1 MRWQKTR
8 MRLVLTLLLGWAA
21 STPTL
26 ADVDT
31 DKSIVAASV
40 KIEEE
45 RDLTA
50 AELLARS
57 QELNKTYEATVLS
70 GFQPG
75 RAQTPQQALVALYS
89 AFRVGDP
96 EAAALYLDL
105 RYTPESLEDVPPV
118 NIARGL
124 LFVFAQQNVL
134 DLSRISGEP
143 EGSLNDGLPEDLEQ
157 FGTVTLS
164 EEVIPV
170 YLQRIEEADGTLV
183 WRISNATVM
192 RTPDMWDE
200 LGYSDLN
207 VWLSQVLPEF
217 YILGMGNFQVAI
229 LLLTG
234 IGGWFVTGWAS
245 VLIARLGG
253 RFTNPWQHA
262 LSRFLRVPLRLILY
276 VLLIRIVIANLGLSV
291 IAKAYLQS
299 SPLEYLV
306 AVILAFGLLHLYRDL
321 KLRQLE
327 LQGDI
332 EYVALIKPVVVIVR
346 IVIATT
352 AALMWADQAGFNVST
367 LIAGLG
373 VGSLAVALAAQK
385 TLENVIGAITLYTAR
400 PLRPGDWCRFG
411 QKQGTVEEIGLRSVT
426 LRTKNRTL
434 VTVPNSMFSS
444 ADIENF
450 SVRDRIRFYKL
461 LELQMPTP
469 DQLRAILGEFR
480 ALFAAHP
487 MVRQDTISIR
497 LADIEAATAVVRLDA
512 GILTRNYEEY
522 LAVAEDLNLRIIEI
536 VHQNGAIFSGPGQ
549 VLQIRDFQ
557 QAGEEKLQ
565 EVEAKLEVWRKGE
578 GMPFP
583 DLSEE
588 EKQQLKNT
596 LEYPKKS

>member
-1 MRWQKTR
+1 MRWQKR
-8 MRLVLTLLLGWAA
+8 SMNLVLAVLLGWTTVG
-21 STPTL
+21 SW
-26 ADVDT
+26 ADVET
-31 DKSIVAASV
+31 DKSVVAASA

-45 RDLTA
+45 GDLTA

-57 QELNKTYEATVLS
+57 QEINASFEASVLS
-70 GFQPG
+70 GFTPG

-89 AFRVGDP
+89 AFRMGDP
-96 EAAALYLDL
+96 ESAALYLDL
-105 RYTPESLEDVPPV
+105 RYIPESLEEVPPV

-124 LFVFAQQNVL
+124 LFIFSQQNVL
-134 DLSRISGEP
+134 DLTRISSEP
-143 EGSLNDGLPEDLEQ
+143 EGSLEDGLPEDLERV
-157 FGTVTLS
+157 GTVSLS
-164 EEVIPV
+164 DEVIPV
-170 YLQRIEEADGTLV
+170 YLQRIEEADGTPV
-183 WRISNATVM
+183 WRVSNATVV
-192 RTPDMWDE
+192 RIPDMWDE
-200 LGYSDLN
+200 LGYSALN

-217 YILGMGNFQVAI
+217 YVLGMGNFQVAI
-229 LLLTG
+229 LLATA
-234 IGGWFVTGWAS
+234 IGGWFVTGWIS
-245 VLIARLGG
+245 LLIAGLGG
-253 RFTNPWQHA
+253 RFSNPWQHA
-262 LSRFLRVPLRLILY
+262 ISRFLRVPLRLILY
-276 VLLIRIVIANLGLSV
+276 VALIRIVIANLGLSV

-306 AVILAFGLLHLYRDL
+306 AVILAFGLLNLYRDY
-321 KLRQLE
+321 KIRQLE
-327 LQGDI
+327 LQGDV
-332 EYVALIKPVVVIVR
+332 EYVALIKPVVVILR
-346 IVIATT
+346 IIVATT

-400 PLRPGDWCRFG
+400 PIRPGDWCRFG
-411 QKQGTVEEIGLRSVT
+411 QIQGTVEEIGLRSVT
-426 LRTKNRTL
+426 LRTQNRTL

-461 LELQMPTP
+461 LQLQMPAP

-487 MVRQDTISIR
+487 MVQQNTISVR

-557 QAGEEKLQ
+557 QASETKLQ
-565 EVEAKLEVWRKGE
+565 EVEAKLEGWRQGD
-578 GMPFP
+578 GLPFP
-583 DLSEE
+583 DLSDQ
-588 EKQQLKNT
+588 EKQQLKGS

>member
-1 MRWQKTR
+1 MRWQKIS
-8 MRLVLTLLLGWAA
+8 MKLVLALLLGWTTVG
-21 STPTL
+21 SW
-26 ADVDT
+26 ADVET
-31 DKSIVAASV
+31 DKSVVAASA

-45 RDLTA
+45 GDLTA

-57 QELNKTYEATVLS
+57 QEINASYEASVLS
-70 GFQPG
+70 GFTPG

-89 AFRVGDP
+89 AFRMGDP
-96 EAAALYLDL
+96 ESAALYLDL
-105 RYTPESLEDVPPV
+105 RYVPESLEEVPPV

-124 LFVFAQQNVL
+124 LFIFSQQNVL
-134 DLSRISGEP
+134 DLTRISSEP
-143 EGSLNDGLPEDLEQ
+143 EGSLDDGLPEDLEQ
-157 FGTVTLS
+157 FGTVSLS
-164 EEVIPV
+164 DEVIPV

-183 WRISNATVM
+183 WRVSNATVV

-217 YILGMGNFQVAI
+217 YVLGMGNFQVAI
-229 LLLTG
+229 LLATA
-234 IGGWFVTGWAS
+234 IGGWFITGWIS
-245 VLIARLGG
+245 VLIAGLGG
-253 RFTNPWQHA
+253 RFSNPWQHA

-276 VLLIRIVIANLGLSV
+276 VALIRIVIANLGLSV

-306 AVILAFGLLHLYRDL
+306 AVILAFGLLNLYRDY
-321 KLRQLE
+321 KIRQLE
-327 LQGDI
+327 LQGDV

-346 IVIATT
+346 IIVATT

-400 PLRPGDWCRFG
+400 PIRPGDWCRFG
-411 QKQGTVEEIGLRSVT
+411 DIQGTVEEIGLRSVT
-426 LRTKNRTL
+426 LRTLNRTL

-450 SVRDRIRFYKL
+450 SVRDRIRFFKL

-480 ALFAAHP
+480 TLFASHP
-487 MVRQDTISIR
+487 MVRQDTVSIR
-497 LADIEAATAVVRLDA
+497 LADIEAATAVIRLDG
-512 GILTRNYEEY
+512 GIMTRDYQEY

-557 QAGEEKLQ
+557 QAGAEKLQ
-565 EVEAKLEVWRKGE
+565 EVEAKLEVWRQGD
-578 GMPFP
+578 GLPFP
-583 DLSEE
+583 DLSDQ
-588 EKQQLKNT
+588 EKQQLKGS

>member
-1 MRWQKTR
+1 MRWQKIS
-8 MRLVLTLLLGWAA
+8 MKLVLALLLGWTSVGTWADVEPGKSVIAA
-21 STPTL
+21 S
-26 ADVDT
+26 A
-31 DKSIVAASV
+31 

-45 RDLTA
+45 RELTA

-57 QELNKTYEATVLS
+57 QELNEKYEATVMS

-75 RAQTPQQALVALYS
+75 QAQTPQQALVALYS
-89 AFRVGDP
+89 AFRIGDP
-96 EAAALYLDL
+96 ESAALYVDL
-105 RYTPESLEDVPPV
+105 RYVPERLEEVPPV

-124 LFVFAQQNVL
+124 LFIFAQQNVL
-134 DLSRISGEP
+134 DLSRVNSQP

-157 FGTVTLS
+157 IGAVSLS

-170 YLQRIEEADGTLV
+170 YLQRIKEADGSLV
-183 WRISNATVM
+183 WRVSNATVE
-192 RTPDMWDE
+192 RIPDMWDE
-200 LGYSDLN
+200 LGYSDFN

-229 LLLTG
+229 LLVSG
-234 IGGWFVTGWAS
+234 IGGWFVTGWIS
-245 VLIARLGG
+245 LLIAGLGG
-253 RFTNPWQHA
+253 RFSNPWQHA
-262 LSRFLRVPLRLILY
+262 LSRFLRIPLRLILY

-306 AVILAFGLLHLYRDL
+306 AVILAFGLLNLYRDY
-321 KLRQLE
+321 KIRQLE

-332 EYVALIKPVVVIVR
+332 EYVALIKPVAVILR

-373 VGSLAVALAAQK
+373 VGSIAVALAAQK

-400 PLRPGDWCRFG
+400 PIRPGDVCRFG
-411 QKQGTVEEIGLRSVT
+411 SIKGTVEEIGLRSVT
-426 LRTKNRTL
+426 LRTADRTL

-450 SVRDRIRFYKL
+450 SVRDRIRFFKL

-480 ALFAAHP
+480 TLFAAHP

-497 LADIEAATAVVRLDA
+497 LADIQAATAVMRLDA
-512 GILTRNYEEY
+512 GILTRDYQEY

-557 QAGEEKLQ
+557 QAGDEKLE
-565 EVEAKLEVWRKGE
+565 EVQAKLEVWRQGD
-578 GMPFP
+578 GLPFP
-583 DLSEE
+583 DLSDQ
-588 EKQQLKNT
+588 EKQQLKGS

>member
-1 MRWQKTR
+1 MRWQKISL
-8 MRLVLTLLLGWAA
+8 RLMLALLLGWAV

-31 DKSIVAASV
+31 NKSVIAASA
-40 KIEEE
+40 KIEGE

-57 QELNKTYEATVLS
+57 QELNKTYEAGVLS
-70 GFQPG
+70 GFRPG
-75 RAQTPQQALVALYS
+75 QAQTPQQALVALYS

-105 RYTPESLEDVPPV
+105 RYIPESLEDVPPV

-124 LFVFAQQNVL
+124 LFVFSQQNVL

-143 EGSLNDGLPEDLEQ
+143 EGSLDDGLPADLEQ

-164 EEVIPV
+164 EEAIPV
-170 YLQRIEEADGTLV
+170 YLQRIEQADGTLV
-183 WRISNATVM
+183 WRVSNATVA

-200 LGYSDLN
+200 LGYSDFN

-229 LLLTG
+229 LLLTV
-234 IGGWFVTGWAS
+234 IGGWFVTGWIS
-245 VLIARLGG
+245 LLIATLGG
-253 RFTNPWQHA
+253 RFTTPWQHA

-306 AVILAFGLLHLYRDL
+306 AVILAFGLLNLYRDF
-321 KLRQLE
+321 KIRQLE

-332 EYVALIKPVVVIVR
+332 EYTALIKPVVVILR

-400 PLRPGDWCRFG
+400 PIRPGDWCRFG
-411 QKQGTVEEIGLRSVT
+411 QIQGTVEEIGLRSVT

-512 GILTRNYEEY
+512 GILTRDYEEY

-565 EVEAKLEVWRKGE
+565 EVEAKLEVWRQGE
-578 GMPFP
+578 GLPFP
-583 DLSEE
+583 DFSEE
-588 EKQQLKNT
+588 EKRQLKNT
-596 LEYPKKS
+596 LEYPNKS

>member
-1 MRWQKTR
+1 MRWQKIS
-8 MRLVLTLLLGWAA
+8 MKLVLALLLGWTTVG
-21 STPTL
+21 SW
-26 ADVDT
+26 ADVET
-31 DKSIVAASV
+31 DKSVVAASA

-45 RDLTA
+45 GDLTA

-57 QELNKTYEATVLS
+57 QEINASYEASVLS
-70 GFQPG
+70 GFTPG

-89 AFRVGDP
+89 AFRMGDP
-96 EAAALYLDL
+96 ESAALYLDL
-105 RYTPESLEDVPPV
+105 RYVPESLEEVPPV

-124 LFVFAQQNVL
+124 LFIFSQQNVL
-134 DLSRISGEP
+134 DLTRISSEP
-143 EGSLNDGLPEDLEQ
+143 EGSLDDGLPGDLEQ
-157 FGTVTLS
+157 FGTVSLS
-164 EEVIPV
+164 DEVIPV

-183 WRISNATVM
+183 WRVSNATVV

-217 YILGMGNFQVAI
+217 YVLGMGNFQVAI
-229 LLLTG
+229 LLATA
-234 IGGWFVTGWAS
+234 IGGWFITGWIS
-245 VLIARLGG
+245 VLIAGLGG
-253 RFTNPWQHA
+253 RFSNPWQHA

-276 VLLIRIVIANLGLSV
+276 VALIRIVIANLGLSV

-306 AVILAFGLLHLYRDL
+306 AVILAFGLLNLYRDY
-321 KLRQLE
+321 KIRQLE
-327 LQGDI
+327 LQGDV
-332 EYVALIKPVVVIVR
+332 EYVALIKPVVVIER
-346 IVIATT
+346 SIVATS
-352 AALMWADQAGFNVST
+352 APLMWADQAGFNVST

-400 PLRPGDWCRFG
+400 PIRPGDWCRFG
-411 QKQGTVEEIGLRSVT
+411 DIQGTVEEIGLRSVT
-426 LRTKNRTL
+426 LRTLNRTL

-450 SVRDRIRFYKL
+450 SVRDRIRFFKL

-480 ALFAAHP
+480 TLFASHP
-487 MVRQDTISIR
+487 MVRQDTVSIR
-497 LADIEAATAVVRLDA
+497 LADIEAATAVIRLDG
-512 GILTRNYEEY
+512 GIMTRDYQEY

-557 QAGEEKLQ
+557 QAGAEKLQ
-565 EVEAKLEVWRKGE
+565 EVEAKLEVWRQGD
-578 GMPFP
+578 GLPFP
-583 DLSEE
+583 DLSDQ
-588 EKQQLKNT
+588 EKQQLKGS

>member
-1 MRWQKTR
+1 MRWQKIS

-26 ADVDT
+26 ADIDT
-31 DKSIVAASV
+31 DKSIIAASA

-45 RDLTA
+45 RSLTA

-57 QELNKTYEATVLS
+57 QELNETYEATVLS

-105 RYTPESLEDVPPV
+105 RYIPEPLEEVPPV

-143 EGSLNDGLPEDLEQ
+143 EGSLGDGLPEDLEQ
-157 FGTVTLS
+157 FGTVSLS

-170 YLQRIEEADGTLV
+170 YLQRIEEVDGSLV
-183 WRISNATVM
+183 WRVSNATVV
-192 RTPDMWDE
+192 RIPDMWDE

-229 LLLTG
+229 LLLAG
-234 IGGWFVTGWAS
+234 IGGWFVTGWIS
-245 VLIARLGG
+245 LLIARLGG
-253 RFTNPWQHA
+253 RFTNSWQHA

-276 VLLIRIVIANLGLSV
+276 VLFIRIVIASLGLSV

-306 AVILAFGLLHLYRDL
+306 AVILAFGLLNLYRDL
-321 KLRQLE
+321 KIRQLE

-332 EYVALIKPVVVIVR
+332 EYVALIKPVVVILR
-346 IVIATT
+346 IIIATT

-400 PLRPGDWCRFG
+400 PIRPGDWCRFG
-411 QKQGTVEEIGLRSVT
+411 EIQGTVEEIGLRSVT

-469 DQLRAILGEFR
+469 AQLRAILGEFR

-497 LADIEAATAVVRLDA
+497 LADIEAATAVIRLDA
-512 GILTRNYEEY
+512 GILTQKYEEY

-565 EVEAKLEVWRKGE
+565 EVEAKLEVWRQGE
-578 GMPFP
+578 GLPFP

-588 EKQQLKNT
+588 EKRQLKNT
-596 LEYPKKS
+596 LEYPKKN

>member
-1 MRWQKTR
+1 MRWQKTSL
-8 MRLVLTLLLGWAA
+8 RLMLALLLGWAV

-31 DKSIVAASV
+31 DKSVIAASA
-40 KIEEE
+40 KIEGE

-57 QELNKTYEATVLS
+57 QELNKTYEATVMS

-75 RAQTPQQALVALYS
+75 QARTPQQALVALYS

-105 RYTPESLEDVPPV
+105 RYIPESLEDVPPV

-124 LFVFAQQNVL
+124 LFIFSQQNVL

-143 EGSLNDGLPEDLEQ
+143 EGSLDDGLPADLEQ
-157 FGTVTLS
+157 FGIVSLS

-183 WRISNATVM
+183 WRVSNATVA

-200 LGYSDLN
+200 LGYSDFN

-229 LLLTG
+229 LLLTV
-234 IGGWFVTGWAS
+234 IGGWFVTGWIS
-245 VLIARLGG
+245 LLIATLGG
-253 RFTNPWQHA
+253 RFTTPWQHA

-306 AVILAFGLLHLYRDL
+306 AVILAFGLLNLYRDF
-321 KLRQLE
+321 KIRQLE

-332 EYVALIKPVVVIVR
+332 EYTALIKPVVVILR

-400 PLRPGDWCRFG
+400 PIRPGDWCRFG
-411 QKQGTVEEIGLRSVT
+411 QIQGTVEEIGLRSVT

-480 ALFAAHP
+480 TLFAAHP

-565 EVEAKLEVWRKGE
+565 EVEAKLEVWRQGE
-578 GMPFP
+578 GLPFP
-583 DLSEE
+583 DRSEE
-588 EKQQLKNT
+588 EKRELKNT

>member
-1 MRWQKTR
+1 MRWQKISL
-8 MRLVLTLLLGWAA
+8 RLMLALLLGWAV

-31 DKSIVAASV
+31 NKSVIAASA
-40 KIEEE
+40 KIEGE

-57 QELNKTYEATVLS
+57 QELNKTYEAGVLS
-70 GFQPG
+70 GFRPG
-75 RAQTPQQALVALYS
+75 QAQTPQQALVALYS

-105 RYTPESLEDVPPV
+105 RYIPESLEDVPPV

-124 LFVFAQQNVL
+124 LFVFSQQNVL

-143 EGSLNDGLPEDLEQ
+143 EGSLDDGLPADLEQ

-164 EEVIPV
+164 EEAIPV
-170 YLQRIEEADGTLV
+170 YLQRIEQADGTLV
-183 WRISNATVM
+183 WRVSNATVA

-200 LGYSDLN
+200 LGYSDFN

-229 LLLTG
+229 LLLTV
-234 IGGWFVTGWAS
+234 IGGWFVTGWIS
-245 VLIARLGG
+245 LLIATLGG
-253 RFTNPWQHA
+253 RFTTPWQHA

-306 AVILAFGLLHLYRDL
+306 AVILAFGLLNLYRDF
-321 KLRQLE
+321 KIRQLE

-332 EYVALIKPVVVIVR
+332 EYTALIKPVVVILR

-400 PLRPGDWCRFG
+400 PIRPGDWCRFG
-411 QKQGTVEEIGLRSVT
+411 QIQGTVEEIGLRSVT

-512 GILTRNYEEY
+512 GILTRDYEEY
-522 LAVAEDLNLRIIEI
+522 LAVAEDLNLRIVEI

-565 EVEAKLEVWRKGE
+565 EVEAKLEVWRQGE
-578 GMPFP
+578 GLPFP
-583 DLSEE
+583 DFSEE
-588 EKQQLKNT
+588 EKRQLKNT
-596 LEYPKKS
+596 LEYPNKS

>member
-1 MRWQKTR
+1 MRWQKIS
-8 MRLVLTLLLGWAA
+8 MKLVLALLLGWTTVG
-21 STPTL
+21 SW

-31 DKSIVAASV
+31 DKSVVAASA
-40 KIEEE
+40 KIEAEG
-45 RDLTA
+45 DLTA

-57 QELNKTYEATVLS
+57 EEINASYEASVLS
-70 GFQPG
+70 GFTPG

-89 AFRVGDP
+89 AFRMGDP
-96 EAAALYLDL
+96 ESAALYLDL
-105 RYTPESLEDVPPV
+105 RYVPESLEEVPPV

-124 LFVFAQQNVL
+124 LFIFSQQNVL
-134 DLSRISGEP
+134 DLTRISSEP
-143 EGSLNDGLPEDLEQ
+143 EGSLEDGLPEDLEQ
-157 FGTVTLS
+157 FGTVSLS
-164 EEVIPV
+164 DEVIPV

-183 WRISNATVM
+183 WRVSNATVV

-217 YILGMGNFQVAI
+217 YVLGMGNFQVSI
-229 LLLTG
+229 LLTTA
-234 IGGWFVTGWAS
+234 IGGWFITGWIS
-245 VLIARLGG
+245 VLIAGLGG
-253 RFTNPWQHA
+253 RFSSPWQHA

-276 VLLIRIVIANLGLSV
+276 VALIRIVIANLGLSV

-306 AVILAFGLLHLYRDL
+306 AVILAFGLLNLYRDY
-321 KLRQLE
+321 KIRQLE
-327 LQGDI
+327 LQGDV

-346 IVIATT
+346 IIVATT

-400 PLRPGDWCRFG
+400 PIRPGDWCRFG
-411 QKQGTVEEIGLRSVT
+411 DIQGTVEEIGLRSVT
-426 LRTKNRTL
+426 LRTLNRTL

-450 SVRDRIRFYKL
+450 SVRDRIRFFKL

-480 ALFAAHP
+480 TLFASHP
-487 MVRQDTISIR
+487 MVRQDTVSIR
-497 LADIEAATAVVRLDA
+497 LADIEAATAVIRLDG
-512 GILTRNYEEY
+512 GIMTRDYQEY

-557 QAGEEKLQ
+557 QAGAEKLQ
-565 EVEAKLEVWRKGE
+565 EVEAKLEGWRQGD
-578 GMPFP
+578 GLPFP
-583 DLSEE
+583 DLSDQ
-588 EKQQLKNT
+588 EKQQLKGS

>member
-1 MRWQKTR
+1 MRWQKISIK
-8 MRLVLTLLLGWAA
+8 LVPALLLGWVA
-21 STPTL
+21 STGTW

-31 DKSIVAASV
+31 GKSVIAASA

-45 RDLTA
+45 RALTA

-57 QELNKTYEATVLS
+57 QELNEKYEATVLS

-75 RAQTPQQALVALYS
+75 QAQTPQQALVALYS
-89 AFRVGDP
+89 AFRIGDP
-96 EAAALYLDL
+96 ESAALYLDL
-105 RYTPESLEDVPPV
+105 RYVPEPLEEVPPV

-124 LFVFAQQNVL
+124 LFIFAQQNVL
-134 DLSRISGEP
+134 DLSRISSQP

-157 FGTVTLS
+157 FGAVDLS

-170 YLQRIEEADGTLV
+170 YLQRIEEADGSLV
-183 WRISNATVM
+183 WRVSNATVE
-192 RTPDMWDE
+192 RIPDMWDE
-200 LGYSDLN
+200 LGYSDFN
-207 VWLSQVLPEF
+207 VWLSKVLPEF

-229 LLLTG
+229 LLLAG
-234 IGGWFVTGWAS
+234 IGGWFLTGWIS
-245 VLIARLGG
+245 LLIAGLGG

-306 AVILAFGLLHLYRDL
+306 AVILAFGLLNLYRDY
-321 KLRQLE
+321 KIRQLE

-332 EYVALIKPVVVIVR
+332 EYVALIKPVAVILR

-373 VGSLAVALAAQK
+373 VGSIAVALAAQK

-400 PLRPGDWCRFG
+400 PIRPGDWCRFG
-411 QKQGTVEEIGLRSVT
+411 SIKGTVEEIGLRSVT
-426 LRTKNRTL
+426 LRTSDRTL

-450 SVRDRIRFYKL
+450 SVRDRIRFFKL

-469 DQLRAILGEFR
+469 DQLRAILGELR
-480 ALFAAHP
+480 TLFAAHP

-497 LADIEAATAVVRLDA
+497 LADIEAATAVMRLDA
-512 GILTRNYEEY
+512 GILTRDYQEY

-557 QAGEEKLQ
+557 QAGDDKLEEVQ
-565 EVEAKLEVWRKGE
+565 AKLEVWRQGD
-578 GMPFP
+578 GLPFP
-583 DLSEE
+583 DLSDE
-588 EKQQLKNT
+588 EKQRLKSS
-596 LEYPKKS
+596 LEYPKKT

>member
-1 MRWQKTR
+1 MRWQKISL
-8 MRLVLTLLLGWAA
+8 RLVLALMLGWAV

-31 DKSIVAASV
+31 DKSVIAASV

-57 QELNKTYEATVLS
+57 QELNKTYEATVMS

-75 RAQTPQQALVALYS
+75 QARTPQQALVALYS

-105 RYTPESLEDVPPV
+105 RYIPESLEDVPPV

-124 LFVFAQQNVL
+124 LFIFSQQNVL

-143 EGSLNDGLPEDLEQ
+143 EGSLDDGLPADLEQ

-183 WRISNATVM
+183 WRVSNATVA

-200 LGYSDLN
+200 LGYSDFN

-229 LLLTG
+229 LLLTV
-234 IGGWFVTGWAS
+234 IGGWFVTGWIS
-245 VLIARLGG
+245 LLIARLGG
-253 RFTNPWQHA
+253 RFTTPWQHA

-306 AVILAFGLLHLYRDL
+306 AVILAFGLLNLYRDF
-321 KLRQLE
+321 KIRQLE

-332 EYVALIKPVVVIVR
+332 EYTALIKPVVVILR

-400 PLRPGDWCRFG
+400 PIRPGDWCRFG
-411 QKQGTVEEIGLRSVT
+411 QIQGTVEEIGLRSVT

-480 ALFAAHP
+480 TLFAAHP

-565 EVEAKLEVWRKGE
+565 EVEAKLEVWRQGE

-588 EKQQLKNT
+588 EKRQLKNT
-596 LEYPKKS
+596 LEYPKRS

>member
-1 MRWQKTR
+1 MRWQKIS
-8 MRLVLTLLLGWAA
+8 LSILTLMLLGWAA
-21 STPTL
+21 PAAIA

-31 DKSIVAASV
+31 DRSVIAASV

-50 AELLARS
+50 AELLERS
-57 QELNKTYEATVLS
+57 QELNKTYEATVMS

-75 RAQTPQQALVALYS
+75 QAQTPQQALIALYS

-105 RYTPESLEDVPPV
+105 RYIPESLEDVPPV

-124 LFVFAQQNVL
+124 LFVFSQQNVL

-157 FGTVTLS
+157 FGAVTLS

-170 YLQRIEEADGTLV
+170 YLQRIEEADGRLV
-183 WRISNATVM
+183 WRVSNATVA
-192 RTPDMWDE
+192 RTPDMWEE
-200 LGYSDLN
+200 LGYSDFN

-229 LLLTG
+229 LLLTV
-234 IGGWFVTGWAS
+234 IGGWFVTGWVS
-245 VLIARLGG
+245 LLIARLGG

-306 AVILAFGLLHLYRDL
+306 AVILAFGLLNLYRDF
-321 KLRQLE
+321 KIRQLE

-332 EYVALIKPVVVIVR
+332 EYTALIKPVVVILR

-400 PLRPGDWCRFG
+400 PIRPGDWCRFG
-411 QKQGTVEEIGLRSVT
+411 QIQGTVEEIGLRSVT

-480 ALFAAHP
+480 TLFAAHP

-512 GILTRNYEEY
+512 GILTRDYEEY

-565 EVEAKLEVWRKGE
+565 EIEAKLEVWRQGE
-578 GMPFP
+578 GLPFP

-588 EKQQLKNT
+588 EKRALKNS

>member
-1 MRWQKTR
+1 MRWQKISLR
-8 MRLVLTLLLGWAA
+8 ILTAMLLGWSAVAA
-21 STPTL
+21 TA

-31 DKSIVAASV
+31 DKSVIAASA
-40 KIEEE
+40 KIEEK

-57 QELNKTYEATVLS
+57 QELNKTYEATVMS

-75 RAQTPQQALVALYS
+75 QAQTPQQALIALYS

-105 RYTPESLEDVPPV
+105 RYVPEILEDVPPV

-124 LFVFAQQNVL
+124 LFVFSQQNVL

-143 EGSLNDGLPEDLEQ
+143 EGSLDDGLPEDLEQ
-157 FGTVTLS
+157 FGAVTLS

-170 YLQRIEEADGTLV
+170 YLQRIEEADGSFV
-183 WRISNATVM
+183 WRVSNATVV
-192 RTPDMWDE
+192 RIPDMWDE
-200 LGYSDLN
+200 LGYNSFN

-234 IGGWFVTGWAS
+234 IGGWFVTGWIS
-245 VLIARLGG
+245 FLIAKLGG
-253 RFTNPWQHA
+253 RFTSPWRHA

-276 VLLIRIVIANLGLSV
+276 VMLIRIVIANLGLSV

-306 AVILAFGLLHLYRDL
+306 AVILAFGLLNMYRDF
-321 KLRQLE
+321 KIRQLE
-327 LQGDI
+327 LQGDV
-332 EYVALIKPVVVIVR
+332 EYVALIKPVVVILR

-400 PLRPGDWCRFG
+400 PIRPGDWCRFG
-411 QKQGTVEEIGLRSVT
+411 QIQGTVEEIGLRSVT
-426 LRTKNRTL
+426 LRTQNRTL

-461 LELQMPTP
+461 LQLQMPTP

-487 MVRQDTISIR
+487 MVKQDTVSIR

-512 GILTRNYEEY
+512 GILTRDYLEY

-565 EVEAKLEVWRKGE
+565 EVEAKLEVWRQGE
-578 GMPFP
+578 GLPFP

-588 EKQQLKNT
+588 EKRELKNT
-596 LEYPKKS
+596 LEYPKKR

>member
-1 MRWQKTR
+1 MQWQKIS
-8 MRLVLTLLLGWAA
+8 MKLVLALLLGWMTVG
-21 STPTL
+21 SW
-26 ADVDT
+26 ADVET
-31 DKSIVAASV
+31 DKSVVAASA
-40 KIEEE
+40 KIEDEG
-45 RDLTA
+45 DLTA

-57 QELNKTYEATVLS
+57 KEVNASYEASVLS
-70 GFQPG
+70 GFTPG

-89 AFRVGDP
+89 AFRMGDP
-96 EAAALYLDL
+96 ESAALYLDL
-105 RYTPESLEDVPPV
+105 RYVPESLEEVPPV

-124 LFVFAQQNVL
+124 LFIFSQQNVL
-134 DLSRISGEP
+134 DLTRISSEP
-143 EGSLNDGLPEDLEQ
+143 EGSLEDGLPEDLEQ
-157 FGTVTLS
+157 FGTVSLS

-183 WRISNATVM
+183 WRVSNATVV

-217 YILGMGNFQVAI
+217 YVLGMGNFQVAI
-229 LLLTG
+229 LLATA
-234 IGGWFVTGWAS
+234 IGGWFVTGWIS
-245 VLIARLGG
+245 WLIAGLGG
-253 RFTNPWQHA
+253 RFSNPWQHA

-276 VLLIRIVIANLGLSV
+276 VALIRIVIANLGLSV

-306 AVILAFGLLHLYRDL
+306 AVILAFGLLNLYRDY
-321 KLRQLE
+321 KIRQLE
-327 LQGDI
+327 LQGDV

-346 IVIATT
+346 IIVATT

-400 PLRPGDWCRFG
+400 PIRPGDWCRFG
-411 QKQGTVEEIGLRSVT
+411 DIQGTVEEIGLRSVT
-426 LRTKNRTL
+426 LRTLNRTL

-450 SVRDRIRFYKL
+450 SVRDRIRFFKL

-480 ALFAAHP
+480 TLFASHP
-487 MVRQDTISIR
+487 MVRQDTVSIR
-497 LADIEAATAVVRLDA
+497 LADIEAATAVIRLDG
-512 GILTRNYEEY
+512 GIMTRDYQEY

-557 QAGEEKLQ
+557 QAGAEKLQ
-565 EVEAKLEVWRKGE
+565 EVEAKLEVWRQGD
-578 GMPFP
+578 GLPFP
-583 DLSEE
+583 DLSDQ
-588 EKQQLKNT
+588 EKQQLKGS

>member
-1 MRWQKTR
+1 MRWQKISLR
-8 MRLVLTLLLGWAA
+8 ILMALLLGSAAATSGWA
-21 STPTL
+21 
-26 ADVDT
+26 DIDT
-31 DKSIVAASV
+31 DKSIIAASA

-57 QELNKTYEATVLS
+57 QELNETYEATVLS

-105 RYTPESLEDVPPV
+105 RYVPESLEEVPPV
-118 NIARGL
+118 NVARGL
-124 LFVFAQQNVL
+124 LFIFAQQNVL

-157 FGTVTLS
+157 VGAVSLS

-170 YLQRIEEADGTLV
+170 YLQRIEEADGSLV
-183 WRISNATVM
+183 WRVSNATVV
-192 RTPDMWDE
+192 RIPDMWDE
-200 LGYSDLN
+200 LGYSTFN
-207 VWLSQVLPEF
+207 VWLSKLLPEF
-217 YILGMGNFQVAI
+217 YILGMGNFQVTI

-234 IGGWFVTGWAS
+234 IGGWFVTGWIS
-245 VLIARLGG
+245 LLIARLGG
-253 RFTNPWQHA
+253 RFTTPWQHA

-276 VLLIRIVIANLGLSV
+276 VLLIRLVIANLGLSV

-306 AVILAFGLLHLYRDL
+306 AVIFAFGILNLYRDF
-321 KLRQLE
+321 KIRQLE

-332 EYVALIKPVVVIVR
+332 EYVALIKPVVVIMR

-400 PLRPGDWCRFG
+400 PIRPGDWCRFG
-411 QKQGTVEEIGLRSVT
+411 EIQGTVEEIGLRSVT

-497 LADIEAATAVVRLDA
+497 LADIEAATAVIRLDA

-565 EVEAKLEVWRKGE
+565 EVEAKLEVWRQGE
-578 GMPFP
+578 GLPFP

-588 EKQQLKNT
+588 EKRQLKNT
-596 LEYPKKS
+596 LDYPKKT

>member
-1 MRWQKTR
+1 MRWQKR
-8 MRLVLTLLLGWAA
+8 SMNLVLAVLLGWTTVG
-21 STPTL
+21 SW
-26 ADVDT
+26 ADVET
-31 DKSIVAASV
+31 DKSVVAASA

-45 RDLTA
+45 GDLTA

-57 QELNKTYEATVLS
+57 QEINASFEASVLS
-70 GFQPG
+70 GFTPG

-89 AFRVGDP
+89 AFRMGDP
-96 EAAALYLDL
+96 ESAALYLDL
-105 RYTPESLEDVPPV
+105 RYIPESLEEVPPV

-124 LFVFAQQNVL
+124 LFIFSQQNVL
-134 DLSRISGEP
+134 DLTRISTEP
-143 EGSLNDGLPEDLEQ
+143 EGSLDDGLPEDLEQ
-157 FGTVTLS
+157 FGTVSLS
-164 EEVIPV
+164 DEVIPV
-170 YLQRIEEADGTLV
+170 YLQRIEEADGTPV
-183 WRISNATVM
+183 WRVSNATVV
-192 RTPDMWDE
+192 RIPDMWDE
-200 LGYSDLN
+200 LGYSALN

-217 YILGMGNFQVAI
+217 YVLGMGNFQVAI
-229 LLLTG
+229 LLATA
-234 IGGWFVTGWAS
+234 IGGWFVTGWIS
-245 VLIARLGG
+245 LLIAGLGG
-253 RFTNPWQHA
+253 RFSNPWQHA
-262 LSRFLRVPLRLILY
+262 ISRFLRVPLRLILY
-276 VLLIRIVIANLGLSV
+276 VALIRIVIANLGLSV

-306 AVILAFGLLHLYRDL
+306 AVILAFGLLNLYRDY
-321 KLRQLE
+321 KIRQLE
-327 LQGDI
+327 LHGDV
-332 EYVALIKPVVVIVR
+332 EYVALIKPVVVILR
-346 IVIATT
+346 IIVATT

-400 PLRPGDWCRFG
+400 PIRPGDWCRFG
-411 QKQGTVEEIGLRSVT
+411 QIQGTVEEIGLRSVT
-426 LRTKNRTL
+426 LRTQNRTL

-461 LELQMPTP
+461 LQLQMPAP

-487 MVRQDTISIR
+487 MVQQNTISVR

-557 QAGEEKLQ
+557 QASETKLQ
-565 EVEAKLEVWRKGE
+565 EVEAKLEGWRQGD
-578 GMPFP
+578 GLPFP
-583 DLSEE
+583 DLSDQ
-588 EKQQLKNT
+588 EKQQLKGS

>member
-1 MRWQKTR
+1 MRWQKIS
-8 MRLVLTLLLGWAA
+8 MKLVLALLLGWTTVG
-21 STPTL
+21 SW
-26 ADVDT
+26 ADVET
-31 DKSIVAASV
+31 DKSVVAASA

-45 RDLTA
+45 ADLTA

-57 QELNKTYEATVLS
+57 QKINASFEASVLS
-70 GFQPG
+70 GFTPG

-89 AFRVGDP
+89 AFRMGDP
-96 EAAALYLDL
+96 ESAALYLDL
-105 RYTPESLEDVPPV
+105 RYVPESLEEVPPV

-124 LFVFAQQNVL
+124 LFIFSQQNVL
-134 DLSRISGEP
+134 DLTRISSEP
-143 EGSLNDGLPEDLEQ
+143 EGSLDDGLPEDLEQ
-157 FGTVTLS
+157 FGTVSLS
-164 EEVIPV
+164 DEVIPV

-183 WRISNATVM
+183 WRVSNATVV

-200 LGYSDLN
+200 LGYSALN

-217 YILGMGNFQVAI
+217 YVLGMGNFQVAI
-229 LLLTG
+229 LLATA
-234 IGGWFVTGWAS
+234 IGGWFVTGWIS
-245 VLIARLGG
+245 LLIAGLGG
-253 RFTNPWQHA
+253 RFSNPWQHA

-276 VLLIRIVIANLGLSV
+276 VALIRIVIANLGLSV

-306 AVILAFGLLHLYRDL
+306 AVILAFGLLNLYRDY
-321 KLRQLE
+321 KIRQLE
-327 LQGDI
+327 LQGDV

-346 IVIATT
+346 IIVATT

-400 PLRPGDWCRFG
+400 PIRPGDWCRFG
-411 QKQGTVEEIGLRSVT
+411 DIQGTVEEIGLRSVT
-426 LRTKNRTL
+426 LRTLNRTL

-450 SVRDRIRFYKL
+450 SVRDRIRFFKL

-480 ALFAAHP
+480 TLFASHP
-487 MVRQDTISIR
+487 MVRQDTVSIR
-497 LADIEAATAVVRLDA
+497 LADIEAATAVIRLDG
-512 GILTRNYEEY
+512 GIMTRDHQEY

-557 QAGEEKLQ
+557 QAGAEKLQ
-565 EVEAKLEVWRKGE
+565 EVEAKLEVWRQGD
-578 GMPFP
+578 GLPFP
-583 DLSEE
+583 DLSEQ
-588 EKQQLKNT
+588 EKQQLKGS

>member
-1 MRWQKTR
+1 MRWQKIS
-8 MRLVLTLLLGWAA
+8 LSILTAMLLGWAA
-21 STPTL
+21 FAAAA

-31 DKSIVAASV
+31 DKSVIAASA
-40 KIEEE
+40 KIKGE
-45 RDLTA
+45 RELTA
-50 AELLARS
+50 TELLARS
-57 QELNKTYEATVLS
+57 QELNETYEATVLS

-75 RAQTPQQALVALYS
+75 QAQTPQQALIALYS

-105 RYTPESLEDVPPV
+105 RYIPESLEEVPPV

-143 EGSLNDGLPEDLEQ
+143 EGSLDDGLPQDLEQ
-157 FGTVTLS
+157 FGAVSLA

-170 YLQRIEEADGTLV
+170 YLQRIEEADGSLV
-183 WRISNATVM
+183 WRVSNATVV
-192 RTPDMWDE
+192 RIPDMWDE

-217 YILGMGNFQVAI
+217 YILGMGNFQIAI

-234 IGGWFVTGWAS
+234 IGGWFVTGWIS
-245 VLIARLGG
+245 FLIARLGG
-253 RFTNPWQHA
+253 RFTGPWQHA
-262 LSRFLRVPLRLILY
+262 LSRFLLVPLRLILY
-276 VLLIRIVIANLGLSV
+276 VLLIRVVIANLGLSV

-306 AVILAFGLLHLYRDL
+306 AVILAFGLLNLYRDF
-321 KLRQLE
+321 KIRQLE

-332 EYVALIKPVVVIVR
+332 EYVALIKPVVVILR

-400 PLRPGDWCRFG
+400 PIRPGDWCRFG
-411 QKQGTVEEIGLRSVT
+411 EIQGTVEEIGLRSVT
-426 LRTKNRTL
+426 LRTLNRTL

-450 SVRDRIRFYKL
+450 SVRDRIRFFKL

-512 GILTRNYEEY
+512 GILTRDYQEY

-565 EVEAKLEVWRKGE
+565 EVEAKLEVWRQGE
-578 GMPFP
+578 GLPFP
-583 DLSEE
+583 DFSEE
-588 EKQQLKNT
+588 EKRQLKNT
-596 LEYPKKS
+596 LEYPNKS

>member
-1 MRWQKTR
+1 MQWQKIS
-8 MRLVLTLLLGWAA
+8 MKLVLALLLGWMTVG
-21 STPTL
+21 SW
-26 ADVDT
+26 ADVET
-31 DKSIVAASV
+31 DKSVVAASA
-40 KIEEE
+40 KIEDEG
-45 RDLTA
+45 DLTA

-57 QELNKTYEATVLS
+57 KEVNASYEASVLS
-70 GFQPG
+70 GFTPG

-89 AFRVGDP
+89 AFRMGDP
-96 EAAALYLDL
+96 ESAALYLDL
-105 RYTPESLEDVPPV
+105 RYVPESLEEVPPV

-124 LFVFAQQNVL
+124 LFIFSQQNVL
-134 DLSRISGEP
+134 DLTRISSEP
-143 EGSLNDGLPEDLEQ
+143 EGSLEDGLPEDLEQ
-157 FGTVTLS
+157 FGTVSLS
-164 EEVIPV
+164 DEVIPV

-183 WRISNATVM
+183 WRVSNATVV

-217 YILGMGNFQVAI
+217 YVLGMGNFQVAI
-229 LLLTG
+229 LLATA
-234 IGGWFVTGWAS
+234 IGGWFVTGWIS
-245 VLIARLGG
+245 WLIAGLGG
-253 RFTNPWQHA
+253 RFSNPWQHA

-276 VLLIRIVIANLGLSV
+276 VALIRIVIANLGLSV

-306 AVILAFGLLHLYRDL
+306 AVILAFGLLNLYRDY
-321 KLRQLE
+321 KIRQLE
-327 LQGDI
+327 LQGDV

-346 IVIATT
+346 IIVATT

-400 PLRPGDWCRFG
+400 PIRPGDWCRFG
-411 QKQGTVEEIGLRSVT
+411 DIQGTVEEIGLRSVT
-426 LRTKNRTL
+426 LRTLNRTL

-450 SVRDRIRFYKL
+450 SVRDRIRFFKL

-480 ALFAAHP
+480 TLFASHP
-487 MVRQDTISIR
+487 MVRQDTVSIR
-497 LADIEAATAVVRLDA
+497 LADIEAATAVIRLDG
-512 GILTRNYEEY
+512 GIMTRDYQEY

-557 QAGEEKLQ
+557 QAGAEKLQ
-565 EVEAKLEVWRKGE
+565 EVEAKLEVWRQGD
-578 GMPFP
+578 GLPFP
-583 DLSEE
+583 DLSDQ
-588 EKQQLKNT
+588 EKQQLKGS

>member
-1 MRWQKTR
+1 MRWQK
-8 MRLVLTLLLGWAA
+8 MSIKLVPALLLGWLA
-21 STPTL
+21 STGTW

-31 DKSIVAASV
+31 GKSVIAASA

-45 RDLTA
+45 RELTA

-57 QELNKTYEATVLS
+57 QELNEKYEATVMS

-75 RAQTPQQALVALYS
+75 QAQTPQQALVALYS
-89 AFRVGDP
+89 AFRIGDP
-96 EAAALYLDL
+96 ESAALYVDL
-105 RYTPESLEDVPPV
+105 RYVPERLAEVPPV

-124 LFVFAQQNVL
+124 LFIFAQQNVL
-134 DLSRISGEP
+134 DLSRINSQP

-157 FGTVTLS
+157 IGAVSLS

-170 YLQRIEEADGTLV
+170 YLQRIKEADGSLV
-183 WRISNATVM
+183 WRVSNATVE
-192 RTPDMWDE
+192 RIPDMWDE
-200 LGYSDLN
+200 LGYSDFN

-229 LLLTG
+229 LLLSG
-234 IGGWFVTGWAS
+234 IGGWFVTGWIS
-245 VLIARLGG
+245 LLIAGLGG

-306 AVILAFGLLHLYRDL
+306 AVILAFGLLNMYRDY
-321 KLRQLE
+321 KIRQLE

-332 EYVALIKPVVVIVR
+332 EYVALIKPVAVILR

-373 VGSLAVALAAQK
+373 VGSIAVALAAQK

-400 PLRPGDWCRFG
+400 PIRPGDWCRFG
-411 QKQGTVEEIGLRSVT
+411 SIKGTVEEIGLRSVT
-426 LRTKNRTL
+426 LRTADRTL

-450 SVRDRIRFYKL
+450 SVRDRIRFFKL

-480 ALFAAHP
+480 TLFAAHP

-497 LADIEAATAVVRLDA
+497 LADIQAATAVMRLDA
-512 GILTRNYEEY
+512 GILTRDYQEY

-536 VHQNGAIFSGPGQ
+536 VHQNGAIVSGPGQ

-557 QAGEEKLQ
+557 QAGDEKLE
-565 EVEAKLEVWRKGE
+565 EVQAKLEVWRQGD
-578 GMPFP
+578 GLPFP
-583 DLSEE
+583 DLSDE
-588 EKQQLKNT
+588 EKQRLKSS

>member
-1 MRWQKTR
+1 MRWQKIS
-8 MRLVLTLLLGWAA
+8 MKLVLALLLGWTTVG
-21 STPTL
+21 SW
-26 ADVDT
+26 ADVET
-31 DKSIVAASV
+31 DKSVVAASA

-45 RDLTA
+45 GDLTA

-57 QELNKTYEATVLS
+57 QEINASYEASVLS
-70 GFQPG
+70 GFTPG

-89 AFRVGDP
+89 AFRMGDP
-96 EAAALYLDL
+96 ESAALYLDL
-105 RYTPESLEDVPPV
+105 RYVPESLEEVPPV

-124 LFVFAQQNVL
+124 LFIFSQQNVL
-134 DLSRISGEP
+134 DLTRISSEP
-143 EGSLNDGLPEDLEQ
+143 EGSLDDGLPEDLEQ
-157 FGTVTLS
+157 FGTVSLS
-164 EEVIPV
+164 DEVIPV

-183 WRISNATVM
+183 WRVSNATVV

-217 YILGMGNFQVAI
+217 YVLGMGNFQVAI
-229 LLLTG
+229 LLATA
-234 IGGWFVTGWAS
+234 IGGWFVTGWIS
-245 VLIARLGG
+245 LLIAGLGG
-253 RFTNPWQHA
+253 RFSNPWQHA

-276 VLLIRIVIANLGLSV
+276 VALIRIVIANLGLSV

-306 AVILAFGLLHLYRDL
+306 AVILAFGLLNLYRDY
-321 KLRQLE
+321 KIRQLE
-327 LQGDI
+327 LQGDV

-346 IVIATT
+346 IIVATT

-400 PLRPGDWCRFG
+400 PIRPGDWCRFG
-411 QKQGTVEEIGLRSVT
+411 DIQGTVEEIGLRSVT
-426 LRTKNRTL
+426 LRTLNRTL

-450 SVRDRIRFYKL
+450 SVRDRIRFFKL

-480 ALFAAHP
+480 TLFASHP
-487 MVRQDTISIR
+487 MVRQDTVSIR
-497 LADIEAATAVVRLDA
+497 LADIEAATAVIRLDG
-512 GILTRNYEEY
+512 GIMTRDYQEY

-557 QAGEEKLQ
+557 QAGAEKLQ
-565 EVEAKLEVWRKGE
+565 EVEAKLEVWRQGD
-578 GMPFP
+578 GLPFP
-583 DLSEE
+583 DLSDQ
-588 EKQQLKNT
+588 EKQQLKGS

>member
-1 MRWQKTR
+1 MRWQKISL
-8 MRLVLTLLLGWAA
+8 RLVLALMLGWAV
-21 STPTL
+21 STPTM

-31 DKSIVAASV
+31 DKSVIAASA
-40 KIEEE
+40 KIDGE

-57 QELNKTYEATVLS
+57 QELNKTYEATVMS

-75 RAQTPQQALVALYS
+75 QARTPQQALVALYS

-105 RYTPESLEDVPPV
+105 RYIPESLEDVPPV

-124 LFVFAQQNVL
+124 LFIFSQQNVL

-143 EGSLNDGLPEDLEQ
+143 EGSLDDGLPADLEQ

-183 WRISNATVM
+183 WRVSNATVA

-200 LGYSDLN
+200 LGYSDFN

-229 LLLTG
+229 LLLTV
-234 IGGWFVTGWAS
+234 IGGWFVTGWIS
-245 VLIARLGG
+245 FLIARLGG
-253 RFTNPWQHA
+253 RFTTPWQHA

-306 AVILAFGLLHLYRDL
+306 AVILAFGLLNLYRDL
-321 KLRQLE
+321 KIRQLE

-332 EYVALIKPVVVIVR
+332 EYTALIKPVVVILR

-400 PLRPGDWCRFG
+400 PIRPGDWCRFG
-411 QKQGTVEEIGLRSVT
+411 EIQGTVEEIGLRSVT

-480 ALFAAHP
+480 TLFAAHP

-557 QAGEEKLQ
+557 QAGKEKLQ
-565 EVEAKLEVWRKGE
+565 EVEAKLEVWRQGE
-578 GMPFP
+578 GLPFP

-588 EKQQLKNT
+588 EKRALKNT

>member
-1 MRWQKTR
+1 MRWQKISLR
-8 MRLVLTLLLGWAA
+8 ILTAMLLGWSAVAA
-21 STPTL
+21 TA

-31 DKSIVAASV
+31 DKSVIAASA
-40 KIEEE
+40 KIEEK

-57 QELNKTYEATVLS
+57 QELNKTYEATVMS

-75 RAQTPQQALVALYS
+75 QAQTPQQALIALYS

-96 EAAALYLDL
+96 EAAALYLDM
-105 RYTPESLEDVPPV
+105 RYVPEILEDVPPV

-124 LFVFAQQNVL
+124 LFVFSQQNVL

-143 EGSLNDGLPEDLEQ
+143 EGSLDDGLPEDLEQ
-157 FGTVTLS
+157 FGAVTLS

-170 YLQRIEEADGTLV
+170 YLQRIEEADGSFV
-183 WRISNATVM
+183 WRVSNATVV
-192 RTPDMWDE
+192 RIPDMWDE
-200 LGYSDLN
+200 LGYNSFN

-234 IGGWFVTGWAS
+234 IGGWFVTGWIS
-245 VLIARLGG
+245 FLIAKLGG
-253 RFTNPWQHA
+253 RFTSPWRHA

-276 VLLIRIVIANLGLSV
+276 VMLIRIVIANLGLSV

-306 AVILAFGLLHLYRDL
+306 AVILAFGLLNMYRDF
-321 KLRQLE
+321 KIRQLE
-327 LQGDI
+327 LQGDV
-332 EYVALIKPVVVIVR
+332 EYVALIKPVVVILR

-400 PLRPGDWCRFG
+400 PIRPGDWCRFG
-411 QKQGTVEEIGLRSVT
+411 QIQGTVEEIGLRSVT
-426 LRTKNRTL
+426 LRTQNRTL

-461 LELQMPTP
+461 LQLQMPTP

-487 MVRQDTISIR
+487 MVKQDTVSIR

-512 GILTRNYEEY
+512 GILTRDYLEY

-565 EVEAKLEVWRKGE
+565 EVEAKLEVWRQGE
-578 GMPFP
+578 GLPFP

-588 EKQQLKNT
+588 EKRELKNT
-596 LEYPKKS
+596 LEYPKKR

>member
-1 MRWQKTR
+1 MRWQKR
-8 MRLVLTLLLGWAA
+8 SMNLVLAVLLGWTTVG
-21 STPTL
+21 SW
-26 ADVDT
+26 ADVET
-31 DKSIVAASV
+31 DKSVVAASA

-45 RDLTA
+45 GDLTA

-57 QELNKTYEATVLS
+57 QEINASFEASVLS
-70 GFQPG
+70 GFTPG

-89 AFRVGDP
+89 AFRMGDP
-96 EAAALYLDL
+96 ESAALYLDL
-105 RYTPESLEDVPPV
+105 RYIPESLEEVPPV

-124 LFVFAQQNVL
+124 LFIFSQQNVL
-134 DLSRISGEP
+134 DLTRISSEP
-143 EGSLNDGLPEDLEQ
+143 EGSLEDGLPEDLERV
-157 FGTVTLS
+157 GTVSLS
-164 EEVIPV
+164 DEVIPV

-183 WRISNATVM
+183 WRVSNATVV
-192 RTPDMWDE
+192 RIPDMWDE
-200 LGYSDLN
+200 LGYSALN

-217 YILGMGNFQVAI
+217 YVLGMGNFQVAI
-229 LLLTG
+229 LLATA
-234 IGGWFVTGWAS
+234 IGGWFVTGWIS
-245 VLIARLGG
+245 LLIAGLGG
-253 RFTNPWQHA
+253 RFSNPWQHA
-262 LSRFLRVPLRLILY
+262 ISRFLRVPLRLILY
-276 VLLIRIVIANLGLSV
+276 VALIRIVIANLGLSV

-306 AVILAFGLLHLYRDL
+306 AVILAFGLLNLYRDY
-321 KLRQLE
+321 KIRQLE
-327 LQGDI
+327 LQGDV
-332 EYVALIKPVVVIVR
+332 EYVALIKPVVVILR
-346 IVIATT
+346 IIVATT

-400 PLRPGDWCRFG
+400 PIRPGDWCRFG
-411 QKQGTVEEIGLRSVT
+411 QIQGTVEEIGLRSVT
-426 LRTKNRTL
+426 LRTQNRTL

-461 LELQMPTP
+461 LQLQMPAP

-487 MVRQDTISIR
+487 MVQQNTISVR

-557 QAGEEKLQ
+557 QAGAEKLQ
-565 EVEAKLEVWRKGE
+565 EVEAKLEGWRQGD
-578 GMPFP
+578 GLPFP
-583 DLSEE
+583 DLSDQ
-588 EKQQLKNT
+588 EKQQLKGS

>member
-1 MRWQKTR
+1 MRWQKIS
-8 MRLVLTLLLGWAA
+8 LSILTVMLLGWAA
-21 STPTL
+21 PAAIA

-31 DKSIVAASV
+31 DRSVIAASV

-57 QELNKTYEATVLS
+57 QELNKTYEATVMS

-75 RAQTPQQALVALYS
+75 QARTPQQALVALYS
-89 AFRVGDP
+89 AFRLGDP

-105 RYTPESLEDVPPV
+105 RYIPESLEDVPPV

-157 FGTVTLS
+157 FGSVTLS

-170 YLQRIEEADGTLV
+170 YLQRIEEADGSLV
-183 WRISNATVM
+183 WRISNATVV

-200 LGYSDLN
+200 LGYSDFN

-217 YILGMGNFQVAI
+217 YILGMGNFQVAT
-229 LLLTG
+229 LLLTVV
-234 IGGWFVTGWAS
+234 GGWFVAGWIS
-245 VLIARLGG
+245 FLIARLGG
-253 RFTNPWQHA
+253 RFTSPWQHA

-306 AVILAFGLLHLYRDL
+306 AVILAFGLLNLYRDF
-321 KLRQLE
+321 KIRQLE

-332 EYVALIKPVVVIVR
+332 EYTALIKPVVVILR

-400 PLRPGDWCRFG
+400 PIRPGDWCRFG
-411 QKQGTVEEIGLRSVT
+411 QIQGAVEEIGLRSVT

-480 ALFAAHP
+480 TLFAAHP

-565 EVEAKLEVWRKGE
+565 EVEAKLEVWRQGE
-578 GMPFP
+578 GLPFP

-588 EKQQLKNT
+588 EKRELKNT

>member
-1 MRWQKTR
+1 MRWQKIS
-8 MRLVLTLLLGWAA
+8 LSILTAMLLGWAA
-21 STPTL
+21 PAAIA

-31 DKSIVAASV
+31 DKSVIAASV

-50 AELLARS
+50 AELLERS
-57 QELNKTYEATVLS
+57 QELNKTYEATVMS

-75 RAQTPQQALVALYS
+75 QAQTPQQALVALYS

-105 RYTPESLEDVPPV
+105 RYIPESLEDVPPV

-124 LFVFAQQNVL
+124 LFVFSQQNVL

-157 FGTVTLS
+157 FGAVTLS

-170 YLQRIEEADGTLV
+170 YLQRIEEADGRLV
-183 WRISNATVM
+183 WRVSNATVA

-200 LGYSDLN
+200 LGYSDFN

-229 LLLTG
+229 LLLTV
-234 IGGWFVTGWAS
+234 IGGWFVTGWVS
-245 VLIARLGG
+245 LLIARLGG

-306 AVILAFGLLHLYRDL
+306 AVILAFGLLNLYRDF
-321 KLRQLE
+321 KIRQLE

-332 EYVALIKPVVVIVR
+332 EYTALIKPVVVILR

-400 PLRPGDWCRFG
+400 PIRPGDWCRFG
-411 QKQGTVEEIGLRSVT
+411 QIQGTVEEIGLRSVT

-565 EVEAKLEVWRKGE
+565 EVEAKLQVWRQGE

-588 EKQQLKNT
+588 EKRKLKNT

>member
-96 EAAALYLDL
+96 EAAALHLDL
-105 RYTPESLEDVPPV
+105 RSTPESLEDVPPV

-306 AVILAFGLLHLYRDL
+306 AVILAFGLLNLYRDL
-321 KLRQLE
+321 KIRQLE

-400 PLRPGDWCRFG
+400 PIRPGDWCRFG
-411 QKQGTVEEIGLRSVT
+411 QIQGTVEEIGLRSVT

>member
-1 MRWQKTR
+1 MRWQKISL
-8 MRLVLTLLLGWAA
+8 RLMLALSLGWTVP
-21 STPTL
+21 TPTL

-31 DKSIVAASV
+31 DKSVIAASA
-40 KIEEE
+40 KIEGE

-57 QELNKTYEATVLS
+57 QELNKTYESTVMS

-75 RAQTPQQALVALYS
+75 QARTPQQALVALYS
-89 AFRVGDP
+89 AFRLGDP

-105 RYTPESLEDVPPV
+105 RYIPESLEDVPPV

-124 LFVFAQQNVL
+124 LFIFSQQNVL

-143 EGSLNDGLPEDLEQ
+143 EGSLDDGLPADLEQ
-157 FGTVTLS
+157 FGIVSLS

-183 WRISNATVM
+183 WRVSNATVA

-200 LGYSDLN
+200 LGYSDFN

-229 LLLTG
+229 LLLTV
-234 IGGWFVTGWAS
+234 IGGWFVTGWIS
-245 VLIARLGG
+245 LLIARLGG

-306 AVILAFGLLHLYRDL
+306 AVILAFGLLNLYRDF
-321 KLRQLE
+321 KIRQLE

-332 EYVALIKPVVVIVR
+332 EYTALIKPVVVILR

-400 PLRPGDWCRFG
+400 PIRPGDWCRFG
-411 QKQGTVEEIGLRSVT
+411 QIQGTVEEIGLRSVT

-565 EVEAKLEVWRKGE
+565 EVQAKLEVWRQGE

-588 EKQQLKNT
+588 EKRQLKNT
-596 LEYPKKS
+596 LDYPKKS

>member
-1 MRWQKTR
+1 MRWQKIS
-8 MRLVLTLLLGWAA
+8 MKLVLALLLGW
-21 STPTL
+21 TTL
-26 ADVDT
+26 GSWADVDT
-31 DKSIVAASV
+31 DKSVVAASA

-45 RDLTA
+45 GDLTA

-57 QELNKTYEATVLS
+57 EEINSTYEASVLS
-70 GFQPG
+70 GFTPG

-89 AFRVGDP
+89 AFRMGDP
-96 EAAALYLDL
+96 ESAALYLDL
-105 RYTPESLEDVPPV
+105 RYVPDSLEEVPPV

-124 LFVFAQQNVL
+124 LFIFSQQNVL
-134 DLSRISGEP
+134 DLTRISSEP
-143 EGSLNDGLPEDLEQ
+143 EGSLDDGLPEDLEQ
-157 FGTVTLS
+157 FGTVSLS
-164 EEVIPV
+164 DEVIPV

-183 WRISNATVM
+183 WRVSNATVV

-217 YILGMGNFQVAI
+217 YVLGMGNFQVAI
-229 LLLTG
+229 LLATA
-234 IGGWFVTGWAS
+234 IGGWFITGWIS
-245 VLIARLGG
+245 VLIAGLGG
-253 RFTNPWQHA
+253 RFSNPWQHA

-276 VLLIRIVIANLGLSV
+276 VALIRIVIANLGLSV

-306 AVILAFGLLHLYRDL
+306 AVILAFGLLNLYRDY
-321 KLRQLE
+321 KIRQLE
-327 LQGDI
+327 LQGDV

-346 IVIATT
+346 IIVATT

-400 PLRPGDWCRFG
+400 PIRPGDWCRFG
-411 QKQGTVEEIGLRSVT
+411 DIQGTVEEIGLRSVT
-426 LRTKNRTL
+426 LRTLNRTL

-450 SVRDRIRFYKL
+450 SVRDRIRFFKL

-480 ALFAAHP
+480 TLFASHP
-487 MVRQDTISIR
+487 MVRQDTVSIR
-497 LADIEAATAVVRLDA
+497 LADIEAATAVIRLDG
-512 GILTRNYEEY
+512 GIMTRDYQEY

-557 QAGEEKLQ
+557 QAGAEKLQ
-565 EVEAKLEVWRKGE
+565 EVEAKLEVWRQRDGL
-578 GMPFP
+578 PFP
-583 DLSEE
+583 DLSDQ
-588 EKQQLKNT
+588 EKQQLKGS